1 VKNPKIVPVQVV
13 RITVVLQKHVVNI
26 SIIMVM
32 ELVMKHIV
40 VVLIPDILV
49 KPALRNNSAIS
60 ISVL

>member
-1 VKNPKIVPVQVV
+1 MKNPKIVPVQVV